1 MPGLVPG
8 RAAGSRPPPV
18 SDVYLAGPKRD
29 CAMLPADLSLKAA
42 RQIARWYEDNKDEGD
57 QNSE

>member
-1 MPGLVPG
+1 
-8 RAAGSRPPPV
+8 V